1 MLRTLKAILDRK
13 SMGEFGER
21 AQQFLVGLTQRASQ
35 GRSTMRVTKKQ
46 DSWLRGLAAEV
57 GIRVPWGEIL

>member
-21 AQQFLVGLTQRASQ
+21 AQQFMVGLTQKASRT
-35 GRSTMRVTKKQ
+35 GGKMRLTKKQ

-57 GIRVPWGEIL
+57 GIRLPWSEIL